1 MAQEAFDPFAVLHA
15 LDQRRVKYIVV
26 GALGRVIQGSD
37 EVTDGID
44 IVPAMVDE
52 NLQRLGLALDDLKAR
67 RRDRA
72 RLDLE
77 QNLAEEP
84 VLNLRTD
91 AGELK
96 IISEPAGTRGYDDL
110 RRDASREP
118 LGKGL
123 RPSVASMGDHARMLG
138 ALNREQDLETLR
150 RVRRLIELDRA
161 RSRGWSLER

>member
-1 MAQEAFDPFAVLHA
+1 MSKHRHHDYSEDMFADTRMTFGEHLEELRVHLIRA
-15 LDQRRVKYIVV
+15 LYGFGI
-26 GALGRVIQGSD
+26 ALFFSLIF
-37 EVTDGID
+37 
-44 IVPAMVDE
+44 
-52 NLQRLGLALDDLKAR
+52 LGK
-67 RRDRA
+67 
-72 RLDLE
+72 
-77 QNLAEEP
+77 P
-84 VLNLRTD
+84 M
-91 AGELK
+91 LK

-123 RPSVASMGDHARMLG
+123 RPSVASMGDHARMLA